1 MANVTITTG
10 GDAIAAS
17 ERFSAG
23 VGEAIYQSVLK
34 GALLLG
40 RHVAENIEK
49 FKQTVGT
56 RRLSRSFLVPEPDGP
71 TSFMLGAQSPI
82 YARIHEYGGT
92 IKPIHGEYLIF
103 ETPDGIWHAVKEVK
117 IREKR
122 YARDALET
130 FETSGEMESILATEL
145 TAEFSA

>member
-10 GDAIAAS
+10 GDAIPAS

-23 VGEAIYQSVLK
+23 VGEAIYRSVLK

-40 RHVAENIEK
+40 RHVAENVEK
-49 FKQTVGT
+49 FKETVGT

-103 ETPDGIWHAVKEVK
+103 ETPDGIWHAVKQVTIK
-117 IREKR
+117 EKS
-122 YARDALET
+122 YARDAIES
-130 FETSGEMESILATEL
+130 FEKSHELESILASEL

>member
-1 MANVTITTG
+1 VAGLQITTG

-23 VGEAIYQSVLK
+23 VGEAIYRSVLK

-40 RHVAENIEK
+40 RHIAENVEA
-49 FKQTVGT
+49 FKETIGT
-56 RRLSRSFLVPEPDGP
+56 RHLARSFLVPEPDGP

-103 ETPDGIWHAVKEVK
+103 ETPDGIWHAVKEVT

-122 YARDALET
+122 YARDAIEE
-130 FETSGEMESILATEL
+130 FEKSQELPSILAAEL